1 MQNIFLLLLKY
12 ESFLRVLLP
21 VLCALKRAWGNS
33 GLVCHDKVMGLKP
46 LIVVY
51 LWPRSPALQI
61 LESFGCQPTRLFFYF
76 CAQLKQYLQ
85 VKTKNQA
92 PYVSDWAKPTLGG
105 YNYDVK
111 FASATIA

>member
-1 MQNIFLLLLKY
+1 CNTLQRAQPSSRNFLDTKK
-12 ESFLRVLLP
+12 ETGSRHCDPHRSQVL
-21 VLCALKRAWGNS
+21 
-33 GLVCHDKVMGLKP
+33 
-46 LIVVY
+46 
-51 LWPRSPALQI
+51 
-61 LESFGCQPTRLFFYF
+61 
-76 CAQLKQYLQ
+76 LKQYLQ